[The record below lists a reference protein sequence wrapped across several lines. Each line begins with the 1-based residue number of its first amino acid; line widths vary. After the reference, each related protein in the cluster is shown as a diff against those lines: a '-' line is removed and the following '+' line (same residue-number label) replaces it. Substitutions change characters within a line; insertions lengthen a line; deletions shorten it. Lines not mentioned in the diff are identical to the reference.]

1 MSSRTYSKV
10 RIRTLG
16 IMFIALM
23 VAGVWLV
30 VAVFNQAFTS
40 FDNVSLQTDASG
52 LQLPDRADVKVN
64 GVIVGEVTKVLAN
77 PGGNGALL
85 TVSIYPDQMKSIP
98 ANVTASILPK
108 TLFGEKYVELTIPAN
123 ASSQHLVAGDQ
134 ITQTKL
140 PIELEN
146 VLNDLYPLLTAIE
159 PAQLNYTL
167 NALANALDGR
177 GAKLGQTL
185 TDINSYL
192 TKFNPQ
198 VPGLVKD
205 LQKLSS
211 VSGTYA
217 DVAPQLA
224 ATLRNTVKTGNTL
237 KSQQAAL
244 HALLQQTAAFSNTS
258 TSFLNANGQN
268 IIDLANVS
276 APQLNLL
283 NQYSSEFPCLAE
295 GLAGQVPLLS
305 SAFRGYVLHINV
317 VVLPKQ
323 PRGYASPR
331 DKPVYGATNA
341 PSCGG
346 LPHPIGSPSHP
357 YMAPNVIDG
366 VDDHGGTL
374 GKGDNQRVAPGFG
387 QRSSTSA
394 PMSGLDQLL
403 FGASYSS
410 GGGN

>member
-1 MSSRTYSKV
+1 MSIRTYSTL

-16 IMFIALM
+16 IVFIALM

-30 VAVFNQAFTS
+30 VAVFDQKFTS
-40 FDNVSLQTDASG
+40 FDEVSLPTDASG
-52 LQLPDRADVKVN
+52 LQLPDRADVKER
-64 GVIVGEVTKVLAN
+64 GVIVGEVTKIVAN

-85 TVSIYPDQMKSIP
+85 TLGIYPDQMKNIP
-98 ANVTASILPK
+98 ANVTATILPK
-108 TLFGEKYVELTIPAN
+108 TLFGEKYVELDLPAN
-123 ASSQHLVAGDQ
+123 PGPQLVAGDR
-134 ITQTKL
+134 IVQTKL

-185 TDINSYL
+185 TEINSYL

-198 VPGLVKD
+198 VPGLVED
-205 LQKLSS
+205 LKKLST
-211 VSGTYA
+211 VSGVYA

-224 ATLRNTVKTGNTL
+224 ETLRNTVKTGNTL

-244 HALLQQTAAFSNTS
+244 HALLQQTSAFANTS

-276 APQLNLL
+276 APQLSLL
-283 NQYSSEFPCLAE
+283 NSYASSFPCLAA

-305 SAFRGYVLHINV
+305 SAFRGYMLHIN
-317 VVLPKQ
+317 LIPFPKQ
-323 PRGYASPR
+323 PRGYATR
-331 DKPVYGATNA
+331 DKPVYGATNPA
-341 PSCGG
+341 SCAG
-346 LPHPIGSPSHP
+346 LPNPPIP
-357 YMAPNVIDG
+357 YKNTPNVIDG

-374 GKGDNQRVAPGFG
+374 GRGDRQRVAPGFG
-387 QRSSTSA
+387 QRTTPAATTGS
-394 PMSGLDQLL
+394 MSGLDQML
-403 FGASYSS
+403 FGASYV

>member
-1 MSSRTYSKV
+1 MSVREYSKL

-16 IMFIALM
+16 ILFIALM

-40 FDNVSLQTDASG
+40 FDNVLLPTDASG
-52 LQLPDRADVKVN
+52 LQLPDRADVKER
-64 GVIVGEVTKVLAN
+64 GVIVGEVTKIVAN

-85 TVSIYPDQMKSIP
+85 TVSIYPDQMKNIP
-98 ANVTASILPK
+98 NNVTASILPK
-108 TLFGEKYVELTIPAN
+108 TLFGEKYVELDIPPN
-123 ASSQHLVAGDQ
+123 PGPHLVAGDR
-134 ITQTKL
+134 ITQTRL

-167 NALANALDGR
+167 NALADALDGR

-185 TDINSYL
+185 TAINSYL

-198 VPGLVKD
+198 VPSLVRD

-224 ATLRNTVKTGNTL
+224 ETLRNTVKTGNTL
-237 KSQQAAL
+237 KSHQAAL
-244 HALLQQTAAFSNTS
+244 HELLQQTAAFANTS
-258 TSFLNANGQN
+258 TSFLDANGRN
-268 IIDLANVS
+268 ITDLANVS
-276 APQLNLL
+276 APQLSLL

-317 VVLPKQ
+317 IVLPKQ
-323 PRGYASPR
+323 PRGYDYPR
-331 DKPVYGATNA
+331 DKPVYGATNPA
-341 PSCGG
+341 SCGG
-346 LPHPIGSPSHP
+346 LPHPKGSPAHP
-357 YMAPNVIDG
+357 YTAPNVIDG

-374 GKGDNQRVAPGFG
+374 GRGDNQRVVPGFG
-387 QRSSTSA
+387 QRSTTSSTGSG
-394 PMSGLDQLL
+394 SGLDQLL
-403 FGASYSS
+403 FGASYP
-410 GGGN
+410 GGN

>member
-1 MSSRTYSKV
+1 MSSRTYSKL

-16 IMFIALM
+16 ILFIALM
-23 VAGVWLV
+23 IAGVWLV

-40 FDNVSLQTDASG
+40 FDNVSLPTDASG
-52 LQLPDRADVKVN
+52 LQLPDRADVKER

-77 PGGNGALL
+77 PGGNGAVL
-85 TVSIYPDQMKSIP
+85 TVSIYPDQMKNIP
-98 ANVTASILPK
+98 KNVTASILPK
-108 TLFGEKYVELTIPAN
+108 TLFGEKYVELNVPAN
-123 ASSQHLVAGDQ
+123 PSQQHLVAGDQ

-167 NALANALDGR
+167 NALADALDGR

-185 TDINSYL
+185 TTINSYL

-198 VPGLVKD
+198 VPGLVED
-205 LQKLSS
+205 LKKLAT

-224 ATLRNTVKTGNTL
+224 ATLRNTVTTGNTL
-237 KSQQAAL
+237 TSQQAAL
-244 HALLQQTAAFSNTS
+244 HALLQQTAAFANTS
-258 TSFLNANGQN
+258 TSFLDANGQN
-268 IIDLANVS
+268 ITDLANVS
-276 APQLNLL
+276 APQLSLL
-283 NQYSSEFPCLAE
+283 SQYSSEFPCLTQ
-295 GLAGQVPLLS
+295 GLAAQVPLLS

-317 VVLPKQ
+317 IVLPKQ
-323 PRGYASPR
+323 PRGYEYPK
-331 DKPVYGATNA
+331 DKPVYGATNPA
-341 PSCGG
+341 NCGG
-346 LPHPIGSPSHP
+346 LPHPIQPPRGIYS
-357 YMAPNVIDG
+357 APNVIDG

-374 GKGDNQRVAPGFG
+374 GRGDNQRVAPGFG
-387 QRSSTSA
+387 QRTSTSA

-403 FGASYSS
+403 FGASYPS